1 MTRIMIIDD
10 SEELR
15 LTMKDFLLIHNH
27 NVVAE
32 ASDGIEA
39 IEKYYSVKPEL
50 VFLDLT
56 IPKLDGLSVLKK
68 IRFQDPTSKI
78 IVITGHNDMK
88 IFEDCTRLGVLAFLI
103 KPFELNDILSAISF
117 SNEPITMKQ
126 S

>member
-1 MTRIMIIDD
+1 MIIDD

-15 LTMKDFLLIHNH
+15 LAMKDFLLIHNH

-39 IEKYYSVKPEL
+39 IEKYHSEKPEL

-68 IRFQDPTSKI
+68 IRFQDPASKI
-78 IVITGHNDMK
+78 IVMTGNNDMK
-88 IFEDCTRLGVLAFLI
+88 IFEECTRLGVLAFLI
-103 KPFELNDILSAISF
+103 KPFDLNDVLSAISF
-117 SNEPITMKQ
+117 SKEPIIMK
-126 S
+126 

>member
-1 MTRIMIIDD
+1 MTRTMIVDD

-15 LTMKDFLLIHNH
+15 LAIKDFLLIHNH
-27 NVVAE
+27 NVVVE

-39 IEKYYSVKPEL
+39 IEKYHSEKPEL

-78 IVITGHNDMK
+78 IVITGNDDMK
-88 IFEDCTRLGVLAFLI
+88 IFEECTRLGVLAFLI
-103 KPFELNDILSAISF
+103 KPFDLNDVLSAISF
-117 SNEPITMKQ
+117 SNEPITMK
-126 S
+126 

>member
-1 MTRIMIIDD
+1 MTRIMIVDD

-39 IEKYYSVKPEL
+39 IEKYHSIKPDL

-68 IRFQDPTSKI
+68 IRLQDPTSKI

-117 SNEPITMKQ
+117 SNEPITMK
-126 S
+126 

>member
-1 MTRIMIIDD
+1 MTRTMIVDD

-15 LTMKDFLLIHNH
+15 LAMKDFLLIHNH

-39 IEKYYSVKPEL
+39 IEKYHSEKPEL

-78 IVITGHNDMK
+78 IVITGNDDMK
-88 IFEDCTRLGVLAFLI
+88 IFEECIRLGVLAFLI
-103 KPFELNDILSAISF
+103 KPFDLNDVLSAISF
-117 SNEPITMKQ
+117 SKEPIIMK
-126 S
+126 